1 MTVSL
6 ATGSYHW
13 VVSATGDANNNAPPN
28 VTTETFTVGKASPTL
43 DTTILQPSG
52 GVTAGGVTVQDRATI
67 GGGFSPTGTLTFD
80 LFTGTSGGSAVTG
93 THFTTAYAGDGN
105 YDTTPVTV
113 SLATG
118 TTTGWSPPPAT
129 PTTTRRPT

>member
-1 MTVSL
+1 M
-6 ATGSYHW
+6 
-13 VVSATGDANNNAPPN
+13 VSATGDANNNAPPD

-52 GVTAGGVTVQDRATI
+52 AVTAGNVTVQDRATI
-67 GGGFSPTGTLTFD
+67 GGGFSPTGTLTFVLD
-80 LFTGTSGGSAVTG
+80 TPPTIRLPAPHYDGGHRQES
-93 THFTTAYAGDGN
+93 N
-105 YDTTPVTV
+105 YDTPAVAV

-129 PTTTRRPT
+129 PTTTPRPT